1 MFYTAEDVQPAVQV
15 ATELFG
21 PAGTM
26 MEGKNVTKNVLI
38 GTREFG
44 KIWYGDVDGDVDFIN
59 GLCGVLSQRIGQTV
73 MVVDETF

>member
-21 PAGTM
+21 PVGTM
-26 MEGKNVTKNVLI
+26 MEGKHVTKNVII

-44 KIWYGDVDGDVDFIN
+44 KMWYGDIDGDMDFIN
-59 GLCGVLSQRIGQTV
+59 GLCGVLSQRIGFTA
-73 MVVDETF
+73 MVVEDNF

>member
-1 MFYTAEDVQPAVQV
+1 MFYTAEDVQLAVQV

-21 PAGTM
+21 SVGTM

-44 KIWYGDVDGDVDFIN
+44 KIWYGDVDGDIEFIT
-59 GLCGVLSQRIGQTV
+59 GLCSVLTQRIGQTA

>member
-1 MFYTAEDVQPAVQV
+1 MFYTEEDVAPAVQV

-21 PAGTM
+21 PVGNM
-26 MEGKNVTKNVLI
+26 IYGKNVTKNVLI

-44 KIWYGDVDGDVDFIN
+44 KIWYGDVEGDVEFIT
-59 GLCGVLSQRIGQTV
+59 GLCSVLSQRIGQTA

>member
-1 MFYTAEDVQPAVQV
+1 MFYTAEDIQPAVQV

-21 PAGTM
+21 SVGIM

-44 KIWYGDVDGDVDFIN
+44 KIWYGDVDGDIDFIN
-59 GLCGVLSQRIGQTV
+59 GLCGVLSQRIGQTA

>member
-1 MFYTAEDVQPAVQV
+1 MFYTIEDVQPVVQV

-21 PAGTM
+21 PVGNM
-26 MEGKNVTKNVLI
+26 IYGKNVTKNVLI

-44 KIWYGDVDGDVDFIN
+44 KIWYGDVEGDVEFIT
-59 GLCGVLSQRIGQTV
+59 GLCSVLSQRIGQTA

>member
-1 MFYTAEDVQPAVQV
+1 MFYTAEDIQPAVQV

-21 PAGTM
+21 SVGIM

-59 GLCGVLSQRIGQTV
+59 GLCGVLSQRIGFTAV
-73 MVVDETF
+73 MVDESF

>member
-1 MFYTAEDVQPAVQV
+1 MFYSEEDIQPAVQV

-21 PAGTM
+21 PVGNM
-26 MEGKNVTKNVLI
+26 IYGKNVTKNVLI

-44 KIWYGDVDGDVDFIN
+44 KIWYGDVEGDVEFIT
-59 GLCGVLSQRIGQTV
+59 GLCSVLSQRIGQTA

>member
-1 MFYTAEDVQPAVQV
+1 MFYTAEDVQPVVQV

>member
-1 MFYTAEDVQPAVQV
+1 MFYTAEDIQPAVQV

-21 PAGTM
+21 PVGNM
-26 MEGKNVTKNVLI
+26 IYGKNVTKNVLI

-44 KIWYGDVDGDVDFIN
+44 KIWYGDVEGDVEFIT
-59 GLCGVLSQRIGQTV
+59 GLCSVLSQRIGQTA

>member
-26 MEGKNVTKNVLI
+26 MEAKNVTKNVLI

>member
-1 MFYTAEDVQPAVQV
+1 MFYTAEDIQPAVQV

-21 PAGTM
+21 SVGTM

-59 GLCGVLSQRIGQTV
+59 GLCGVLSQRIGFTAV
-73 MVVDETF
+73 LVDESF